1 MSTGGIDPVP
11 PVAIDQVDTITLTC
25 SFRGNPIPVITWTKL
40 GVELPSTQTA
50 TGHFLDVV
58 TGEFEDAMSV
68 LTVSTSDLTGED
80 TFECTGEVSANGVVT
95 PTMTVDDITVT
106 SYSK

>member
-1 MSTGGIDPVP
+1 M
-11 PVAIDQVDTITLTC
+11 TC

-58 TGEFEDAMSV
+58 TLETENAMSM

-80 TFECTGEVSANGVVT
+80 TFECTGEVSANGVT
-95 PTMTVDDITVT
+95 PSTMTVDITIM